1 MTIQPLIRIIPLLVL
16 VVGLSATAA
25 AQATEDCG
33 PIQGTITV
41 ADDASDFAAMAQ
53 VTEAQAQ
60 EAALGAVA
68 GATVVD
74 VDLEEEYGFLVY
86 EVDLTLDG
94 QEREVYVDAGSG
106 AVLCVETED

>member
-33 PIQGTITV
+33 PIQGTMTA
-41 ADDASDFAAMAQ
+41 ADDASAFAGMAQ
-53 VTEAQAQ
+53 VAEAQAK

-68 GATVVD
+68 GETVGD
-74 VDLEEEYGFLVY
+74 GDLEAEYGFLVY
-86 EVDLTLDG
+86 EVDPTLDG

-106 AVLCVETED
+106 PV